1 MVSSPMNRKWIS
13 RLLGVVSLAVLGGIL
28 VLGLWP
34 FSPYPHNDVNWI
46 PNGDGLEFTNYG
58 VVLSAGNVELK
69 PASPGKL
76 ASQSVELWLQPGL
89 TDDTNTMLGFYT
101 PKNPLQ
107 FRVCQEGDSLF
118 VLRDYVD
125 EQGKVRGVQM
135 EVDHVFHQDQK
146 LLITVTSGPRGA
158 AIYLNGAL
166 AGTST
171 SLGLTN
177 ADFTGQLVFGT
188 SAVDNDSWTGQL
200 YGIAVYDR
208 ELMPSEVTD
217 HYIAWDRDGR
227 LRLAEA
233 EGATA
238 LYLFEERAGSV
249 VHNQVRSGPDLYIPE
264 HYFLLDKAFLE
275 PFWKEFSPTWG
286 YCKDI
291 LINIGGFVP
300 LGFSFCAYLSYGRR
314 MNRAVLATVLL
325 GGIVSFVIEFSQG
338 FFPTRASGTTDLI
351 TNTLG
356 TALGAAIA
364 RSKVAQSL
372 FAEV

>member
-1 MVSSPMNRKWIS
+1 
-13 RLLGVVSLAVLGGIL
+13 
-28 VLGLWP
+28 
-34 FSPYPHNDVNWI
+34 
-46 PNGDGLEFTNYG
+46 
-58 VVLSAGNVELK
+58 
-69 PASPGKL
+69 
-76 ASQSVELWLQPGL
+76 
-89 TDDTNTMLGFYT
+89 
-101 PKNPLQ
+101 
-107 FRVCQEGDSLF
+107 
-118 VLRDYVD
+118 
-125 EQGKVRGVQM
+125 
-135 EVDHVFHQDQK
+135 
-146 LLITVTSGPRGA
+146 
-158 AIYLNGAL
+158 
-166 AGTST
+166 
-171 SLGLTN
+171 
-177 ADFTGQLVFGT
+177 LVFGT

-325 GGIVSFVIEFSQG
+325 GGIVSFVIEFLQG

-372 FAEV
+372 FAEVWIRVGSARDVL